1 MRALSFLKKFIKI
14 RDIMKRIVKTVFW
27 LLIPLSLSGQQ
38 TPVTNQYILNPL
50 TINPAYAGNRGA
62 LNIATFFRKQW
73 VGVNGS
79 PTTMSLAADAPFL
92 DNKLGL
98 GLIVSNDKIG
108 VTKETHIGTNYSYK
122 IKIKD
127 GVLSMGLGAGI
138 VTTNTAWS
146 DLTVVDEE
154 DSYLLVDSK
163 VFVVPDFSFGL
174 YYSYKNYF
182 AGFSIPRL
190 LGYSFNFEKN
200 KYTLSFAPDNYNYL
214 LNTGYLF
221 TLSAKAKFFPT
232 ALITYSP
239 GEKVLYDINAHIN
252 FLDRFW
258 AGLSYR
264 SGRSVA
270 ALLQFSVNNQFRIA
284 YTYDFDFNK
293 LSKYSNGS
301 HEIMLRYEF
310 KYKVEVVNPLIF

>member
-1 MRALSFLKKFIKI
+1 MRKFIKVLPFLFI
-14 RDIMKRIVKTVFW
+14 THI
-27 LLIPLSLSGQQ
+27 LSGQL

-79 PTTMSLAADAPFL
+79 PTTMSLAVDAPFI

-122 IKIKD
+122 IKIRE
-127 GVLSMGLGAGI
+127 GILSMGLGAGI

-154 DSYLLVDSK
+154 DSYLLFDSR

-174 YYSYKNYF
+174 YYTYKNYF
-182 AGFSIPRL
+182 AGFSVPRL
-190 LGYSFNFEKN
+190 LGYSFDFDKN
-200 KYTLSFAPDNYNYL
+200 KYAINFTPADYNYL
-214 LNTGYLF
+214 LNTGYVFSLG
-221 TLSAKAKFFPT
+221 AKTRFFPST
-232 ALITYSP
+232 LITYSP
-239 GEKVLYDINAHIN
+239 GEEVLYDINAHIN

-258 AGLSYR
+258 TGLSYR

-270 ALLQFSVNNQFRIA
+270 ALFQFAVNNQFRIA

-293 LSKYSNGS
+293 LSRYSNGS